1 MRLPKPKRRSGGDTS
16 NVWQIIYMD
25 LMTIMMVFF
34 VILWSVERAEETE
47 KKKADNIGISQTVGN
62 QTVRVVNMPGDV
74 LFKSGQKRLSP
85 EGQDAFE
92 TLFGGPDG
100 KQALSFDT
108 GGLARRQLVINGHS
122 DDVGR
127 KKSNMLLAFDRAWAV
142 YEEVA
147 KYNSDL
153 HDHVIICTHADNSPA
168 QPVPVF
174 QRPWTDAQKAAIRA
188 ARAKNRRITLEDKMV
203 STKVE
208 E

>member
-1 MRLPKPKRRSGGDTS
+1 LPKPKRRSGGDSS

-47 KKKADNIGISQTVGN
+47 KKKEDGVGISQTVGN

-74 LFKSGQKRLSP
+74 LFKSGQKRLSG
-85 EGQDAFE
+85 EGKDAFE
-92 TLFGGPDG
+92 TLFGGDDG
-100 KQALSFDT
+100 AQALSFDT

-122 DDVGR
+122 DAVGR
-127 KKSNMLLAFDRAWAV
+127 KKSNLRLAFERAWAV
-142 YEEVA
+142 YEEIA
-147 KYNSDL
+147 TYNKDL

-168 QPVPVF
+168 AAVPVIKGKK
-174 QRPWTDAQKAAIRA
+174 TDEQKAAIRA

-203 STKVE
+203 STRPAE
-208 E
+208 Q